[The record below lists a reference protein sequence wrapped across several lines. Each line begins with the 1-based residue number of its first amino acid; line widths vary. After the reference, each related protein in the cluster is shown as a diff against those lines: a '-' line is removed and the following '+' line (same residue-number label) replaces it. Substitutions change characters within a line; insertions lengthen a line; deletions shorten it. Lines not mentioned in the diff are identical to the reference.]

1 MSENAVIRRIGEL
14 GRIVLPIDLR
24 RSLDWQEG
32 DRIEI
37 AREGDSLILK
47 RHEERCCFC
56 GGETR
61 LKEYRGKL
69 ICGRCIGKL
78 SEL

>member
-14 GRIVLPIDLR
+14 GRIVLPVGLR
-24 RSLDWQEG
+24 RALDWQEG

-37 AREGDSLILK
+37 TREGDSLVLR

-69 ICGRCIGKL
+69 VCIRCRTKL
-78 SEL
+78 AEL